1 MNTKKKEQIKE
12 IIEHIKSP
20 SYMSSILKKLNARD
34 IDCLHY
40 HIIKNTSSQNVIK
53 CSVKLGMV
61 KK

>member
-40 HIIKNTSSQNVIK
+40 HIIKNTSSQYV
-53 CSVKLGMV
+53 
-61 KK
+61 

>member
-20 SYMSSILKKLNARD
+20 SYMSSILKNNARD

-40 HIIKNTSSQNVIK
+40 HIINNTSSQYV
-53 CSVKLGMV
+53 
-61 KK
+61 